1 MNPHVNSTEAEHG
14 TLLSIMWQP
23 GWEGSLGENR
33 YTYMYGCFFAVHVKL
48 LQHCQLV
55 IPEYKIKS
63 FFFFLRTDINTENKT
78 ALFRKTETAYA
89 TLLCS

>member
-1 MNPHVNSTEAEHG
+1 MGGESRGEQIHVHVW
-14 TLLSIMWQP
+14 LS
-23 GWEGSLGENR
+23 
-33 YTYMYGCFFAVHVKL
+33 FFAVHVKL

-78 ALFRKTETAYA
+78 AFFRKTETGHMPHCCAA
-89 TLLCS
+89 RDVGLDGM